1 MQIEQKNALTEREID
16 AAIAHYQRDKQVMQ
30 ELLDMWE
37 AESQV
42 VTLPPKPDANPAHV
56 PVLAFV
62 TAVGYLGGRLLDLG
76 GASAALCL
84 ATVTG
89 AAGMVILWI
98 LLRRKSL
105 RPATN
110 AA

>member
-56 PVLAFV
+56 PVIRSVQL
-62 TAVGYLGGRLLDLG
+62 
-76 GASAALCL
+76 SACA
-84 ATVTG
+84 
-89 AAGMVILWI
+89 
-98 LLRRKSL
+98 RRKCAY
-105 RPATN
+105 R
-110 AA
+110 

>member
-42 VTLPPKPDANPAHV
+42 VTLPAQAGCKPGACAGDSA
-56 PVLAFV
+56 LS
-62 TAVGYLGGRLLDLG
+62 AVGAVRSGEACGRRLEY
-76 GASAALCL
+76 
-84 ATVTG
+84 
-89 AAGMVILWI
+89 
-98 LLRRKSL
+98 
-105 RPATN
+105 
-110 AA
+110 